1 MSIYFHDIDIDP
13 RNPAN
18 RVSLD
23 IVSCACRTCNY
34 PVTID
39 SEFKDCPSCGDLIIY
54 HENDGRVFS
63 FDGSKYEEVN
73 NDR

>member
-1 MSIYFHDIDIDP
+1 MSYQHDIDTDP

-18 RVSLD
+18 AESLD
-23 IVSCACRTCNY
+23 IVFCHCRTCDY
-34 PVTID
+34 PVD
-39 SEFKDCPSCGDLIIY
+39 FDDEEKFCPVCGDLIIY

-63 FDGSKYEEVN
+63 FDGSNYEEVN